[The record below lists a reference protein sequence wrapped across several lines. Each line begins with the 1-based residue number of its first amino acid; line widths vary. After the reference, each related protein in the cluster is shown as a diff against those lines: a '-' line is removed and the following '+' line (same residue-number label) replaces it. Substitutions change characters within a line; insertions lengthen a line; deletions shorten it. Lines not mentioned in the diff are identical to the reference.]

1 MTAPP
6 SRLERDR
13 AVLLVVD
20 IQERLIAAMKDA
32 IVEQT
37 VKNTAILIEAAAR
50 FRMPIVCSEQ
60 YPKGLGK
67 TVAAVELALTAA
79 GATTK
84 VHRVEKLEFSLA
96 PHLIGLTL
104 PDAPQWM

>member
-20 IQERLIAAMKDA
+20 IQERLIAAMQPPVA
-32 IVEQT
+32 EQT
-37 VKNTAILIEAAAR
+37 VRNTAILIEAAAR
-50 FRMPIVCSEQ
+50 FKMPIVCSEQ

-67 TVAAVELALTAA
+67 TVAAIEIALGAAAAA
-79 GATTK
+79 GAT
-84 VHRVEKLEFSLA
+84 VQRVEKLEFSLA
-96 PHLIGLTL
+96 PHMLGLTL
-104 PDAPQWM
+104 PDAAQW

>member
-1 MTAPP
+1 MTAP

-20 IQERLIAAMKDA
+20 IQDRLIAAMPPA
-32 IVEQT
+32 IAEQT

-50 FRMPIVCSEQ
+50 FGMPIVCSEQ

-67 TVAAVELALTAA
+67 TVAAVEIALSAA

-84 VHRVEKLEFSLA
+84 DQRV
-96 PHLIGLTL
+96 
-104 PDAPQWM
+104 